1 MCEITEALHLLDIL
15 VNFRIKV
22 HKRCHD
28 HLSFGNT
35 SIVIM
40 EICSK
45 TTKIELELLTDVNMI
60 LDYENGVKSKI
71 TRALHYYAERNN
83 KYMNNNNKS
92 IENSHNAQLGF
103 HIQYE

>member
-1 MCEITEALHLLDIL
+1 
-15 VNFRIKV
+15 
-22 HKRCHD
+22 
-28 HLSFGNT
+28 
-35 SIVIM
+35 
-40 EICSK
+40 
-45 TTKIELELLTDVNMI
+45 MI

-83 KYMNNNNKS
+83 KYMNDNNKS